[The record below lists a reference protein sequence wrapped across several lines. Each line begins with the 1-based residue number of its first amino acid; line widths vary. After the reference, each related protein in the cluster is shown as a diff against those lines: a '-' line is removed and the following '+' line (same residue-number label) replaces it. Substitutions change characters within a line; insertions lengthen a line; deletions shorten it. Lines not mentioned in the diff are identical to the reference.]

1 MKVKKQNELML
12 EDLERRVAALEA
24 AWRGELYHRECTLAD
39 RLVIRYGECVD
50 KTVAAKILGVTRATV
65 YVMLADG
72 RITGACEGRRVDVHS
87 IARYLSAGK
96 KGGNEH
102 EGNAD

>member
-1 MKVKKQNELML
+1 MKVKTQNELML

-24 AWRGELYHRECTLAD
+24 ARRAELWYGNSVFAD
-39 RLVIRYGECVD
+39 RLVSRYGEVVD
-50 KTVAAKILGVTRATV
+50 KTVAAKIRGVTRATV
-65 YVMLADG
+65 YAMLADG

-96 KGGNEH
+96 KEENEH